1 MQKTEKLRK
10 FSIPAIIT
18 AVIALLVM
26 IIAAITYSGNLTGTG
41 FWQGVIIDNFARS
54 ILGVSEWFGSSY
66 GFGII
71 VFTLLIRLLILP
83 LMIFQTNSMV
93 KMQEVA
99 PQLKALQAKYPSKD
113 QASMRAMQLEQSAL
127 YKEAGVNPF
136 ASFIPLL
143 IQMPVLI
150 ALYQAIRTTKELQVG
165 SFLWTQLGSNDP
177 YFILPLLA
185 AFFTFASSYLVMIGQ
200 PEKNGMTTS
209 MTYIMPV
216 IIFFM
221 AFQLPSALS
230 IYWVISNA
238 FQTGQTWFIQNPF
251 KLREERANKKAAQKA
266 QERAIQKAKRS
277 RKR

>member
-1 MQKTEKLRK
+1 MQKAEKQRK

-18 AVIALLVM
+18 AVVALLIM
-26 IIAAITYSGNLTGTG
+26 IIAAISYHGDLPGSG
-41 FWQGVIIDNFARS
+41 FWQGVIINNFARS
-54 ILGVSEWFGSSY
+54 ILGVAQWLGNSY
-66 GFGII
+66 GLGII
-71 VFTLLIRLLILP
+71 GFTLLIRLLILP
-83 LMIFQTNSMV
+83 LMIFQTDSMIR
-93 KMQEVA
+93 MQEVA
-99 PQLKALQAKYPSKD
+99 PQLKALQAKYPSRD
-113 QASMRAMQLEQSAL
+113 QASMRAMQAEQSAI

-136 ASFIPLL
+136 ASFLPLI

-177 YFILPLLA
+177 YFVLPLLA
-185 AFFTFASSYLVMIGQ
+185 AAFTFASSYLVMIGQ
-200 PEKNGMTTS
+200 PERNTMTSS

-216 IIFFM
+216 VIFFM

-238 FQTGQTWFIQNPF
+238 FQAGQTWFIQNPF
-251 KLREERANKKAAQKA
+251 KLQADREAKKNAQRA
-266 QERAIQKAKRS
+266 QERAIRKAKRS